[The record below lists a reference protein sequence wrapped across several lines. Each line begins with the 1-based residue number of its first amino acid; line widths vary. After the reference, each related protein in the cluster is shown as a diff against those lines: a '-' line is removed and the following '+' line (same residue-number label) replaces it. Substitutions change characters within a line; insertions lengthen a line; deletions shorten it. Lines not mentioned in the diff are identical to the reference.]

1 MSKPQSLDLNTPFLS
16 VKQVGEYLQLN
27 EKKVYTLA
35 NEGHI
40 PATKVTGKW
49 MFPREL
55 IDRWML
61 DSSHSGL
68 LNDRLIIAGSDDPL
82 LYRVV
87 NSFAAQI
94 GSHALISYSP
104 TGTGI
109 GLSLLQSQRIDV
121 CGMHWGPQA
130 ESRMRHPALLQQ
142 HAQHK
147 KWVLIRAFQREQ
159 GLIINPR
166 LLALSKSPEAFFDEQ
181 YRWAMRQKGS
191 GAQRFLM
198 EILSRYHKT
207 TDTLSSEDQTIIANS
222 EREAAAA
229 IAMNLADIAPGTRS
243 IASEFGLGFISLGW
257 ESFDLALPR
266 NIWFRHLFQ
275 EFINELK
282 SLPSQQ
288 MAETLTGYDLS
299 SCGELVWGDD

>member
-1 MSKPQSLDLNTPFLS
+1 MSKPEAPDFETPFLS
-16 VKQVGEYLQLN
+16 VKQVANYLQLN

-68 LNDRLIIAGSDDPL
+68 LNDRLIIGGSDDPL
-82 LYRVV
+82 LFRVV
-87 NSFAAQI
+87 NNFAADM
-94 GSHALISYSP
+94 GPHALISYSP

-109 GLSLLQSQRIDV
+109 GLELLQSQRIDV
-121 CGMHWGPQA
+121 CGMHWGPQS
-130 ESRMRHPALLQQ
+130 ESHMRHPALLQQ
-142 HAQHK
+142 YSQFKH
-147 KWVLIRAFQREQ
+147 WVLIRGFQREQ
-159 GLIINPR
+159 GL
-166 LLALSKSPEAFFDEQ
+166 LVSPPVLKYSEEAEAFFDPQ
-181 YRWAMRQKGS
+181 FRWAMRQKGS
-191 GAQRFLM
+191 GAQRFLL
-198 EILSRYHKT
+198 EILSHYHKT
-207 TDTLSSEDQTIIANS
+207 TDQLTQQFEANS

-229 IAMNLADIAPGTRS
+229 IAMDLADIAPGTRS
-243 IASEFGLGFISLGW
+243 IANEFGLGFISLGW
-257 ESFDLALPR
+257 ESFDFALPR

-288 MAETLTGYDLS
+288 IAETLSGYDMG
-299 SCGELVWGDD
+299 SCGDLVWGAD